1 MEFFRQEDWS
11 GLPFRPLGDLPSP
24 GTEPA
29 SLVSPVSAGGFFQ
42 IEARK
47 GHLDLLFFLLLLLQG
62 QSRARE
68 REVISVCCCRKPG
81 TCVSYSSHQPCH
93 GVGPAC
99 FPVLLSQDSG
109 AEKWPNCCWREGGFN
124 LDTPLLSGHCMPG
137 TVGGTEEAELGRV
150 GSVGIWL
157 QMGWRLGVDWGTSS
171 IPHSATNTHILEAL
185 GWFCGCHVRI
195 SSDGVK
201 DERVLFSEAQ
211 SG

>member
-1 MEFFRQEDWS
+1 M
-11 GLPFRPLGDLPSP
+11 
-24 GTEPA
+24 
-29 SLVSPVSAGGFFQ
+29 
-42 IEARK
+42 
-47 GHLDLLFFLLLLLQG
+47 LLRQG

-81 TCVSYSSHQPCH
+81 TRVSYSSHQPCH

-99 FPVLLSQDSG
+99 FTVLLSQDSG

-157 QMGWRLGVDWGTSS
+157 QMGWRLGLIGERLQYPT
-171 IPHSATNTHILEAL
+171 PPQTHTYSRPL

-195 SSDGVK
+195 SSNGLK